1 MSVNPGF
8 GGQSFI
14 KNSLRKIKET
24 VKLRNEMNTDFLI
37 EVDGGV
43 DLKNTEDIL
52 NAGCDVFII
61 GSSIFK
67 ADDIT
72 ATTLEFKNK
81 INKKIT

>member
-8 GGQSFI
+8 GGQTFI
-14 KNSLRKIKET
+14 EDSLKKIEEAAKI
-24 VKLRNEMNTDFLI
+24 RNEMNANFLI
-37 EVDGGV
+37 EVDGGIDIKNAEEV
-43 DLKNTEDIL
+43 LK
-52 NAGCDVFII
+52 AGCDVFIV

-81 INKKIT
+81 INN